1 MVSRSEKRPTQR
13 SVGDRLTVG
22 CASEICVRQPPSR
35 CTARLVHSRERS
47 DRCVFG
53 TRADFRTVRPLAA
66 ACRTRQIA
74 SQWSS
79 LRQNARK
86 PSVAPFVRVRLARA
100 GTVRPFRF
108 TSERRDQQRSD
119 RSVAPAETRKSRL
132 APFQRLKNARQGTV
146 RPLPLVRFLVSQR
159 SDRSVE
165 GTRRVLN
172 DVLHRG
178 ACRFSKWD

>member
-119 RSVAPAETRKSRL
+119 RSVAPAETKKITACTVP
-132 APFQRLKNARQGTV
+132 APQKRPSGNGQTVTPGPFSCFATV
-146 RPLPLVRFLVSQR
+146 RPFCRGYAACLS
-159 SDRSVE
+159 
-165 GTRRVLN
+165 